1 MIWAIV
7 LNGTTG
13 FIMTVT
19 FAYCIGPLDAAIH
32 PPYFFAFIGT
42 FYNATGSKAAATVM
56 TCISPDVRF
65 CARQR
70 TAGCGFPVVRAAWL
84 GHSSELDLGVDVHHR
99 IAEFDQPGLD
109 GGFQRHHQHRRRQSA
124 FKL

>member
-19 FAYCIGPLDAAIH
+19 FAYCIGPLDAAIQ

-42 FYNATGSKAAATVM
+42 FYNATGSSRRDGHDLHHHAPHAVLGHQQRRDSV
-56 TCISPDVRF
+56 SPDVRF

-70 TAGCGFPVVRAAWL
+70 IAGCGFPVVRTAWL
-84 GHSSELDLGVDVHHR
+84 GYSFELDFGVDVHHR
-99 IAEFDQPGLD
+99 SAELD
-109 GGFQRHHQHRRRQSA
+109 
-124 FKL
+124 